1 MVEREAVR
9 ILLQYDCP
17 GNIGQMQSDI
27 QVCCANAFL
36 ESVSKQ
42 QDTVYIRAELVQQL
56 ISAGSLTR
64 SLEVESCYDR
74 QLVFPQVEDD
84 ASQTLD
90 KMYYRLKEIAEEDCT
105 PEARMKAL
113 QTVLLGR
120 VLPQN
125 NLHNNNTA
133 KSLEQER
140 QEVRKVVL
148 AVLAEMRDSLNS
160 CRKDFEDALV
170 LSLTTDVPQNANG
183 AQISLAEKYPAEM
196 ELAQQFIDRFR
207 AKRPCNIS
215 DYKRQMLTLCL
226 AAFSAR
232 KMERRIRI
240 ILMAHGQVGPAMAEV
255 VNHKQNIPLLN
266 SLAGGVVCNRVT
278 PSGQSGIAAWSA
290 RVGQV
295 HHPGRLQCCCGAG
308 GGRWGL
314 AACCTRLSGLAGGR
328 RSSGSR
334 CKADAPGSIPAI
346 LA

>member
-1 MVEREAVR
+1 MRLIAATTSSPESALLLTFRRRIPIVISMPGIADRPMAERFAVLQSIFAGEYKKIDRKLVVEREAVR

-64 SLEVESCYDR
+64 LLEVESCYDR

-133 KSLEQER
+133 KSLEQGAAGSAQGR
-140 QEVRKVVL
+140 
-148 AVLAEMRDSLNS
+148 AGCAGRDAGQPEFL
-160 CRKDFEDALV
+160 
-170 LSLTTDVPQNANG
+170 PQ
-183 AQISLAEKYPAEM
+183 
-196 ELAQQFIDRFR
+196 
-207 AKRPCNIS
+207 
-215 DYKRQMLTLCL
+215 
-226 AAFSAR
+226 
-232 KMERRIRI
+232 
-240 ILMAHGQVGPAMAEV
+240 
-255 VNHKQNIPLLN
+255 
-266 SLAGGVVCNRVT
+266 
-278 PSGQSGIAAWSA
+278 
-290 RVGQV
+290 
-295 HHPGRLQCCCGAG
+295 
-308 GGRWGL
+308 GL
-314 AACCTRLSGLAGGR
+314 
-328 RSSGSR
+328 
-334 CKADAPGSIPAI
+334 
-346 LA
+346 